1 MIYNSIII
9 KNKDVCITKIS
20 IQNHLIYLN
29 YQENLLEPVYIFFRE
44 NGNKSY

>member
-9 KNKDVCITKIS
+9 KNKDIYIAKIS
-20 IQNHLIYLN
+20 MQNYLIYLN